1 MLFFKRS
8 TSSYKNYIV
17 NLYIKK
23 NFNKNSKDILKSRN
37 CSIGLTTKVGL
48 ADLDRSKLL
57 ELSRFDANDFLN

>member
-37 CSIGLTTKVGL
+37 CSIGLTTKVGIPNL
-48 ADLDRSKLL
+48 NQSKIL
-57 ELSRFDANDFLN
+57 ELN